1 MEHGFLAEK
10 KENSVDTNDDCKK
23 NVNIGKS
30 LFISINI
37 YGKISSAGAKVS
49 AEILLS
55 HTYVS
60 TAWLPEISG
69 LPTKQICGGKNQRR
83 T

>member
-1 MEHGFLAEK
+1 MQEFRHGISQ
-10 KENSVDTNDDCKK
+10 KEQKEGNKCK
-23 NVNIGKS
+23 NTVNNAITS
-30 LFISINI
+30 CILINI
-37 YGKISSAGAKVS
+37 YGIISSAGAKVS

-60 TAWLPEISG
+60 TAWLPIFFG
-69 LPTKQICGGKNQRR
+69 LPTKQMYGGKNQRR